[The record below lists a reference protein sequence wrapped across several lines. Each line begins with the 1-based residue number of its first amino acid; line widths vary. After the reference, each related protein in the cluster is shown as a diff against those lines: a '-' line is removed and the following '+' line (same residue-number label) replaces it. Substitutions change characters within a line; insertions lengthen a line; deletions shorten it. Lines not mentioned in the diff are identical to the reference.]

1 MTTSASVFRS
11 VSWQYSG

>member
-11 VSWQYSG
+11 VSWQHSG